1 MFVDRV
7 AVTELLG
14 FLAYLDSTD
23 KEERRRD
30 LERWCVCHRRVDC
43 SPLMEF
49 LKDLAASD
57 ERD

>member
-1 MFVDRV
+1 MFADRV

-14 FLAYLDSTD
+14 FLAYLDSED
-23 KEERRRD
+23 REERRQD
-30 LERWCVCHRRVDC
+30 LEWWCVCHRRVDC
-43 SPLMEF
+43 SLLMEF